1 MKITKCTSLFLALLI
16 LVSNV
21 GMAFSVHFCGGK
33 IAGISSNYNLEKKL
47 SESVHQCCIKKLKEN
62 KSCCKDKIVKLNKK
76 SDFTSK
82 SFSFNADTA
91 AVLVIEPK
99 STITLIPILGRR
111 IVPSYHCDA
120 HAPPLF
126 KLYSQYIFYA

>member
-1 MKITKCTSLFLALLI
+1 MKITKCTSLFLAILI
-16 LVSNV
+16 LVSNM

-33 IAGISSNYNLEKKL
+33 VAGISSFYNVDQNTD
-47 SESVHQCCIKKLKEN
+47 ESIHQCCIEKANEN

-82 SFSFNADTA
+82 AFSCETSVAIIIQETKTFYRSFS
-91 AVLVIEPK
+91 V
-99 STITLIPILGRR
+99 GRSGLLS
-111 IVPSYHCDA
+111 SYYCDA
-120 HAPPLF
+120 NAPPLF